1 MDNYKIINTHTNEII
16 KALSDLGYVW
26 TPKKFDEQDCLL
38 KAHWILAKETG
49 EIAYS
54 SGTHIDSPLLFKELT
69 LPQLRDLVAQS
80 KSNLH
85 EYLDPNDNYKLCL
98 INSSEAAHWMIE
110 VPEGADCLMQWPTGH
125 KVFYRGNFAK
135 SWNSAYREWQFV
147 SGDDGIDQSSTLWKR
162 ATQDP
167 ALISGAEA
175 LRALADGKD
184 VDVHESTYKNEVW
197 FNLKDTKFTPAEIL
211 AEKVRD
217 KPYTLTFRLKP
228 QTIKLELELPKPFEP
243 EEDCH
248 VYILDDGKTD
258 GYRRYS
264 YEVHGDKGNTFIGI
278 WRTEEEIKQVV
289 EQLRKIR
296 GTNS

>member
-1 MDNYKIINTHTNEII
+1 MQKYILKAEDQEITEEALELFQQLGYELGESDRSGMI
-16 KALSDLGYVW
+16 YAKDGKALCDRLEFWSYYRD
-26 TPKKFDEQDCLL
+26 TEHC
-38 KAHWILAKETG
+38 
-49 EIAYS
+49 
-54 SGTHIDSPLLFKELT
+54 KELT
-69 LPQLRDLVAQS
+69 LPQLRDLVAQN
-80 KSNLH
+80 KSNLR

-98 INSSEAAHWMIE
+98 INPSDAAHWMIE
-110 VPEGADCLMQWPTGH
+110 VPDGAELYVYWRENDT
-125 KVFYRGNFAK
+125 YNFQVDKSYFENGSWQPCAWTVEEIKSDKAGAK
-135 SWNSAYREWQFV
+135 IFWSRKQ
-147 SGDDGIDQSSTLWKR
+147 K
-162 ATQDP
+162 QDP

-175 LRALADGKD
+175 LRALADGKE

-243 EEDCH
+243 KDGETYWHIYPSAEKGYHFVRSFED
-248 VYILDDGKTD
+248 DDVWCQFGA
-258 GYRRYS
+258 
-264 YEVHGDKGNTFIGI
+264 
-278 WRTEEEIKQVV
+278 WRTEEEVKQVV